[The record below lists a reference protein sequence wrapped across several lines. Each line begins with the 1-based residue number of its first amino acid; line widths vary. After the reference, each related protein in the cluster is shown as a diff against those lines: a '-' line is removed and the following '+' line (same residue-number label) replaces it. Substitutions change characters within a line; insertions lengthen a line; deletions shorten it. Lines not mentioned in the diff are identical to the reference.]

1 MAAGLGFKDFT
12 TGEVLT
18 AADVDGYLMQG
29 VWVFADAAARTAAVT
44 SPQEGNISFLKDT
57 NSTEYYSG
65 SAWVAIGGSVPASYG
80 LSAGK
85 NTIINGGFDVWQRGT
100 ASTAIGSGT
109 FLADRWQAVRA
120 GFASGASQSRQV
132 TGDTTNLPNIQY
144 CARVQRD
151 SGNTSTAE
159 IYLGQNFETINSI
172 PLAGKTVVF
181 SFYARRGANYS
192 AASNALRL
200 RVASGT
206 GTDQNFIT
214 GSFTGSTDLYNATA
228 ATLTTTWAR
237 YSVSFTVGATATQI
251 GFYFNHIPVGTAGAN
266 DYFEVTGAQLEL
278 GTTATDFAENGTTAA
293 SELAAC
299 QRYYTRLTSTDIY
312 SYYVAGSAI
321 STSTADFAMNLPTT
335 LRTIPSSI
343 DYSNIGIGDGVNAVL
358 TGTFSIP
365 SVLNNKD
372 TPVVRYNGGGSV
384 VYRPYFILNNNGT
397 GFIGFNAEL

>member
-1 MAAGLGFKDFT
+1 M
-12 TGEVLT
+12 
-18 AADVDGYLMQG
+18 
-29 VWVFADAAARTAAVT
+29 
-44 SPQEGNISFLKDT
+44 SFLKDT

-65 SAWVAIGGSVPASYG
+65 SAWVGVSGSVPASYG

-109 FLADRWQAVRA
+109 FLADRWQAARA
-120 GFASGASQSRQV
+120 GFASGASQSRQA

-151 SGNTSTAE
+151 SGNSSTAE

-181 SFYARRGANYS
+181 SFYARKGANYS
-192 AASNALRL
+192 AASDALRL

-214 GSFTGSTDLYNATA
+214 GSYTGSTDLYNATA

-278 GTTATDFAENGTTAA
+278 GTTATDFAKNGTTAA

-299 QRYYTRLTSTDIY
+299 QRYYYRITGSQFTL
-312 SYYVAGSAI
+312 VANSACAKASNDSNAFIMFPVPLRVNPI
-321 STSTADFAMNLPTT
+321 SIDSSSLRFSNSADTAYALSSISFNSATASPFGVTAFGTMSGATAGHFGKWTADNSASGHL
-335 LRTIPSSI
+335 
-343 DYSNIGIGDGVNAVL
+343 G
-358 TGTFSIP
+358 FS
-365 SVLNNKD
+365 
-372 TPVVRYNGGGSV
+372 
-384 VYRPYFILNNNGT
+384 
-397 GFIGFNAEL
+397 AEL

>member
-1 MAAGLGFKDFT
+1 
-12 TGEVLT
+12 
-18 AADVDGYLMQG
+18 MQG
-29 VWVFADAAARTAAVT
+29 IWVFADATARDAAVT
-44 SPQEGNISFLKDT
+44 SPQEGNACYLKDT
-57 NSTEYYSG
+57 NEVLTYSG
-65 SAWVAIGGSVPASYG
+65 SVWVAVGGSVPASYG

-120 GFASGASQSRQV
+120 GFAAGASQSRQV

-151 SGNTSTAE
+151 SGNSSTAE
-159 IYLGQNFETINSI
+159 IYLGQNFETVNSI

-181 SFYARRGANYS
+181 SFYARKGANYS
-192 AASNALRL
+192 AASDALRL

-214 GSFTGSTDLYNATA
+214 GSYTGSTDLYNATA

-278 GTTATDFAENGTTAA
+278 GTTATDFAKNGTTIQG
-293 SELAAC
+293 ELAAC
-299 QRYYTRLTSTDIY
+299 RRYLPAYQSNATASANTIVGYSYATNAGLWAIPFDVVARVAPTGITVSGTHSAFALNVATNVTPSFNAANIMNGSVNAGFTITAGQGTRLEQ
-312 SYYVAGSAI
+312 SA
-321 STSTADFAMNLPTT
+321 N
-335 LRTIPSSI
+335 SSI
-343 DYSNIGIGDGVNAVL
+343 L
-358 TGTFSIP
+358 FTGC
-365 SVLNNKD
+365 
-372 TPVVRYNGGGSV
+372 
-384 VYRPYFILNNNGT
+384 
-397 GFIGFNAEL
+397 EL

>member
-1 MAAGLGFKDFT
+1 
-12 TGEVLT
+12 
-18 AADVDGYLMQG
+18 MQG

-65 SAWVAIGGSVPASYG
+65 SAWVAIGGGGVPASYG

-120 GFASGASQSRQV
+120 GFAAGASQSRQA

-151 SGNTSTAE
+151 SGNSSTAE
-159 IYLGQNFETINSI
+159 IYLGQNFETVNSI

-181 SFYARRGANYS
+181 SFYARKGANYS
-192 AASNALRL
+192 AASDALRL

-214 GSFTGSTDLYNATA
+214 GSYTGSTDLYNATA

-278 GTTATDFAENGTTAA
+278 GTTATDFAKNGTTIQG
-293 SELAAC
+293 ELAAC
-299 QRYYTRLTSTDIY
+299 QRYYQRNTASATDN
-312 SYYVAGSAI
+312 AI
-321 STSTADFAMNLPTT
+321 SQTGLGLLTTATFVPVTFKSQMRVTPTAIDFSGIKTADVVNSPIASTAVT
-335 LRTIPSSI
+335 LNGNSNNDTAWVLVTVSS
-343 DYSNIGIGDGVNAVL
+343 GV
-358 TGTFSIP
+358 T
-365 SVLNNKD
+365 
-372 TPVVRYNGGGSV
+372 
-384 VYRPYFILNNNGT
+384 VYRPYVIVG
-397 GFIGFNAEL
+397 GYIGFSAEL